1 MIDMKV
7 YYIDI
12 ILHNGAKHHYT
23 VKARHRKSALIK
35 AINSLDLDNYENIQN
50 IVFRTK
56 EFKE

>member
-1 MIDMKV
+1 MKV

-23 VKARHRKSALIK
+23 VKARHRKSALTK
-35 AINSLDLDNYENIQN
+35 VINNLDLDNYENIQN

-56 EFKE
+56 EFKG